1 MSLPRTDFI
10 SFEYMTSN
18 EIAGPQDSSICSW
31 KSKLCFF
38 LIALHIYIPTSA
50 QKVTYFKIIQV
61 ETCCSIDGEEKKM
74 VEYFNIVKHRVG
86 STDSWNPAKSHI
98 PFPLLCPATPPC
110 EEHLLAETTL
120 LKS

>member
-1 MSLPRTDFI
+1 MLFHKMER
-10 SFEYMTSN
+10 
-18 EIAGPQDSSICSW
+18 
-31 KSKLCFF
+31 K
-38 LIALHIYIPTSA
+38 
-50 QKVTYFKIIQV
+50 
-61 ETCCSIDGEEKKM
+61 KKM

-86 STDSWNPAKSHI
+86 STESWNPAKSHT